1 MPHMHAADPL
11 HARAIFDIIYT
22 CRSGATWRANLPAK
36 GSICLGSLAV
46 LAATCMQ
53 GAPPQ
58 SSPSTAPSSASERAL
73 VDQYCAVCH
82 NDRLKTGGI
91 SLQSADMNNIPAGAE
106 LWEKVINKV
115 KLGAMPPQGMPRPD
129 KATMDAFATW
139 LATRIDRAAV
149 DHPNPGRATLHRL
162 NRTEYANA
170 VHDLLGLEI
179 DPAPLLP
186 ADDESYGFDDI
197 ADVLRTSPSL
207 LERYMSASWNL
218 SRLAVG
224 DPNMQADT
232 ATYRAK
238 PDSSQNGHM
247 EGLPLGTRGG
257 LAVRHYFPLD
267 GEYVIKVRLWR
278 ATADVIKGLEEVHQ
292 VEISVDGQRVKLA
305 SIGGKDEAELS
316 YTNSGKSAEE
326 IDNRL
331 TVRVPVKAGMRT
343 VIATF
348 MAEGEAQDDN
358 ILEPFERAQLDPL
371 DFRGLPAVD
380 RVSITGP
387 LHATGPG
394 DTASRRM
401 IFVCRPSS
409 QAEEL
414 PCAKKIIS
422 TLARRAYRRP
432 VNDNDL
438 ETLLSFYQ
446 KGRNE
451 GGTFDSGIEAAIQLI
466 LASPE
471 FLFRFEPDP
480 PTLAN
485 GAVYRISDLELAS
498 RLSFFLWSTIPD
510 DQLLNVAASG
520 RLHEPAVLE
529 QQVKRMLADPRS
541 KALVDNFA
549 DQWLYLRNLKNINP
563 DFETFPDFDD
573 NLRQSMKKETDLF
586 IDYIIRQDR
595 SIMDLLDA
603 NYTFIDE
610 RLARHYGIPNVYGTD
625 FRRVTLTDD
634 KRRGLLGQA
643 SILTV
648 TSLPTRTSPVN
659 RGKWILTNLL
669 GMPPNPPPPNVPALK
684 EHADAGHPTS
694 LRQRMEEH
702 RKNEPCAGCH
712 KLMDPIGFSLENFDA
727 VGQWRTTDEGAKIDP
742 SGVMFNG
749 AKIDGPVALRDILTA
764 KPDIFAGV
772 FTEKLMTYG
781 LGRGVQYYDMP
792 AIRSIV
798 HEAAKDNYRLSS
810 IVLGIVKSVPFQMKE
825 KAADGQDR
833 TVTASLRQ

>member
-1 MPHMHAADPL
+1 MSGKDIVCLASFTIAVSCVQAAP
-11 HARAIFDIIYT
+11 
-22 CRSGATWRANLPAK
+22 
-36 GSICLGSLAV
+36 
-46 LAATCMQ
+46 
-53 GAPPQ
+53 PPQ
-58 SSPSTAPSSASERAL
+58 STSAPETVTNERAL
-73 VDQYCAVCH
+73 VDKYCVVCH
-82 NDRLKTGGI
+82 SDKLKTGGI
-91 SLQSADMNNIPAGAE
+91 SLQSADMTNIPAGAE
-106 LWEKVINKV
+106 TWEKVIHKV
-115 KLGAMPPQGMPRPD
+115 RLGAMPPQGMPRPD
-129 KATMDAFATW
+129 QASLDHLASW
-139 LATRIDRAAV
+139 LETTIDHAAASK
-149 DHPNPGRATLHRL
+149 PNPGRATLHRL

-170 VHDLLGLEI
+170 IHDLLGLQV

-224 DPNMQADT
+224 DPNIQADT
-232 ATYRAK
+232 TTYRAK
-238 PDSSQNGHM
+238 PDLSQNGHM

-257 LAVRHYFPLD
+257 LAMRHYFPLD

-278 ATADVIKGLEEVHQ
+278 ATADVIKGLEELHQ

-305 SIGGKDEAELS
+305 TIGGKDEQELS

-326 IDNRL
+326 IDARL
-331 TVRVPVKAGMRT
+331 TVHVPVKAGLRT
-343 VIATF
+343 VVATF
-348 MAEGEAQDDN
+348 MAEGESQDDN
-358 ILEPFERAQLDPL
+358 ILEPFERANLDPL

-380 RVSITGP
+380 RVIITGP

-394 DTASRRM
+394 DTASRRL
-401 IFVCRPSS
+401 IFVCRPIA
-409 QAEEL
+409 QADEL

-432 VNDNDL
+432 IGENDL
-438 ETLLSFYQ
+438 ETLLTFYQ

-480 PTLAN
+480 PALAN
-485 GAVYRISDLELAS
+485 GAVYHISDLELAS
-498 RLSFFLWSTIPD
+498 RLSFFLWSTVPD
-510 DQLLNVAASG
+510 DQLLSLASLG
-520 RLHEPAVLE
+520 KLHEPAVLD
-529 QQVKRMLADPRS
+529 QQVTRMLADPRS

-573 NLRQSMKKETDLF
+573 NLRQAMKQETDLF
-586 IDYIIRQDR
+586 FGNLIREDR
-595 SIMDLLDA
+595 GIMDLIDA
-603 NYTFIDE
+603 NYTFINE

-634 KRRGLLGQA
+634 RRRGLLGQA

-648 TSLPTRTSPVN
+648 TSLPTRTSPVD

-694 LRQRMEEH
+694 LRERMEEH
-702 RKNEPCAGCH
+702 RKNEPCRSCH

-727 VGQWRTTDEGAKIDP
+727 IGQWRTSDEGAKINP
-742 SGVMFNG
+742 AGVMFNG
-749 AKIDGPVALRDILTA
+749 AKIDGPVSLREILMA
-764 KPDIFAGV
+764 KPEIFADV
-772 FTEKLMTYG
+772 FTEKMMTYA

-792 AIRSIV
+792 VIREIV
-798 HEAAKDNYRLSS
+798 RNAGRDNYRFSS
-810 IVLGIVKSVPFQMKE
+810 IVLGIAKSTPFEMKE
-825 KAADGQDR
+825 KSTDGINR
-833 TVTASLRQ
+833 TVTASLQH

>member
-1 MPHMHAADPL
+1 MFGKDTVCL
-11 HARAIFDIIYT
+11 AIF
-22 CRSGATWRANLPAK
+22 ATVIPAC
-36 GSICLGSLAV
+36 IQ
-46 LAATCMQ
+46 AAPRPQEATN
-53 GAPPQ
+53 PP
-58 SSPSTAPSSASERAL
+58 SVTTERAL
-73 VDQYCAVCH
+73 VDKYCVVCH
-82 NDRLKTGGI
+82 SNKLKTGGL
-91 SLQSADMNNIPAGAE
+91 SLQAMDMTNIPAGAE
-106 LWEKVINKV
+106 TWEKVIHKLE
-115 KLGAMPPQGMPRPD
+115 LGAMPPQGMPRPD
-129 KATMDAFATW
+129 QP
-139 LATRIDRAAV
+139 AV
-149 DHPNPGRATLHRL
+149 DQLVSWLKTTIDHAAAGHPNPGRATVHRL

-170 VHDLLGLEI
+170 VHDLLGLEV

-224 DPNMQADT
+224 DPNIEADT
-232 ATYRAK
+232 STYRAK

-257 LAVRHYFPLD
+257 IAIRHYFPLD

-278 ATADVIKGLEEVHQ
+278 ATADVIKGLEELHQ

-305 SIGGKDEAELS
+305 TIGGKAEQELS

-326 IDNRL
+326 IDSRL
-331 TVRVPVKAGMRT
+331 TVHVPVKAGMRT
-343 VIATF
+343 VMATF
-348 MAEGEAQDDN
+348 MAEGESEDDN
-358 ILEPFERAQLDPL
+358 ILEPFERANLDPL

-380 RVSITGP
+380 RVTIIGP
-387 LHATGPG
+387 LHSTGPG
-394 DTASRRM
+394 DTASRRL
-401 IFVCRPSS
+401 IFVCRPTSP
-409 QAEEL
+409 ADEL
-414 PCAKKIIS
+414 PCAKRIIR
-422 TLARRAYRRP
+422 TLARKAYRRP
-432 VNDNDL
+432 VTENDL
-438 ETLLSFYQ
+438 ETLLNFYQ

-451 GGTFDSGIEAAIQLI
+451 GGTFDSGIEAAIQLL

-480 PTLAN
+480 AALAP

-510 DQLLNVAASG
+510 EQLLSVAAAG
-520 RLHEPAVLE
+520 RLHDPAVLN
-529 QQVKRMLADPRS
+529 QQVIRMLADPKS

-573 NLRQSMKKETDLF
+573 NLRQAMKQETDLF
-586 IDYIIRQDR
+586 FINLIREDR
-595 SIMDLLDA
+595 SIIDLLDA
-603 NYTFIDE
+603 NYTFINE
-610 RLARHYGIPNVYGTD
+610 RLARHYGIPDIYGTD
-625 FRRVTLTDD
+625 FRRVTLTDPN
-634 KRRGLLGQA
+634 RRGLLGQA

-648 TSLPTRTSPVN
+648 TSLPTRTSPVD

-694 LRQRMEEH
+694 LRERMEEH
-702 RKNEPCAGCH
+702 RKNEPCRSCH

-727 VGQWRTTDEGAKIDP
+727 IGQWRTTDEGAKINP
-742 SGVMFNG
+742 AGVMFNG
-749 AKIDGPVALRDILTA
+749 AKIDGPVSLLKVLTA
-764 KPDIFAGV
+764 KPDIFTGV
-772 FTEKLMTYG
+772 LTEKLMTYA

-792 AIRSIV
+792 AIRAIV
-798 HEAAKDNYRLSS
+798 RDAGRNDYRFSS
-810 IVLGIVKSVPFQMKE
+810 IVLGIVKSVPFDMKE
-825 KAADGQDR
+825 KAADSVNR
-833 TVTASLRQ
+833 TVTASVRQ

>member
-1 MPHMHAADPL
+1 MQAAPPPEANSDPN
-11 HARAIFDIIYT
+11 T
-22 CRSGATWRANLPAK
+22 
-36 GSICLGSLAV
+36 
-46 LAATCMQ
+46 AAT
-53 GAPPQ
+53 
-58 SSPSTAPSSASERAL
+58 ERAL
-73 VDQYCAVCH
+73 ANKYCVVCH
-82 NDRLKTGGI
+82 NDKLKTGGM
-91 SLQSADMNNIPAGAE
+91 SLQSADFINIPAGAE
-106 LWEKVINKV
+106 LWEKVIHKLS
-115 KLGAMPPQGMPRPD
+115 LGAMPPQGMPRPD
-129 KATMDAFATW
+129 QASVNHLVSW
-139 LATRIDRAAV
+139 LTTSIDRASAA
-149 DHPNPGRATLHRL
+149 HPNPGRATLHRL

-170 VHDLLGLEI
+170 IHDLLGLEV

-224 DPNMQADT
+224 DPNITADT
-232 ATYRAK
+232 TTYRAK
-238 PDSSQNGHM
+238 PDLSQNEHM

-257 LAVRHYFPLD
+257 LAIRHYFPLD

-278 ATADVIKGLEEVHQ
+278 ATADVIKGLEELHQ

-305 SIGGKDEAELS
+305 TIGGKDEQELS

-326 IDNRL
+326 IDSRL
-331 TVRVPVKAGMRT
+331 TVHVPVKAGVRT
-343 VIATF
+343 VVATF
-348 MAEGEAQDDN
+348 MAEGESQDDN
-358 ILEPFERAQLDPL
+358 ILEPFERANLDPL

-387 LHATGPG
+387 LKSTGPG
-394 DTASRRM
+394 DTASRKL
-401 IFVCRPSS
+401 IFTCRPHD

-414 PCAKKIIS
+414 PCAKKIIG
-422 TLARRAYRRP
+422 TLARRAFRRP

-480 PTLAN
+480 AALAP

-498 RLSFFLWSTIPD
+498 RLSFFIWSSIPD
-510 DQLLNVAASG
+510 EQLLNLATLG
-520 RLHEPAVLE
+520 KLHEPAVLE
-529 QQVKRMLADPRS
+529 AQVKRMLADPKS

-573 NLRQSMKKETDLF
+573 NLRQAMKQETDLF
-586 IDYIIRQDR
+586 IDNIIREDR
-595 SIMDLLDA
+595 SIMDLIDA
-603 NYTFIDE
+603 NYTFINE
-610 RLARHYGIPNVYGTD
+610 RLARHYGIPNVYGSD
-625 FRRVTLTDD
+625 FRRVTLTDEN
-634 KRRGLLGQA
+634 RRGLLGQA

-659 RGKWILTNLL
+659 RGKWILTNLI

-684 EHADAGHPTS
+684 EHSDPGQLTS
-694 LRQRMEEH
+694 LRQRMEQH
-702 RKNEPCAGCH
+702 RQNEPCKSCH

-727 VGQWRTTDEGAKIDP
+727 VGQWRNTDEGAKIDP

-749 AKIDGPVALRDILTA
+749 AKVDGPESLRDILMA
-764 KPDIFAGV
+764 KPQIFAGV

-792 AIRSIV
+792 AVRNIV
-798 HEAAKDNYRLSS
+798 REAGKNDYRLSS
-810 IVLGIVKSVPFQMKE
+810 IVLGIVKSTPFQMKE
-825 KAADGQDR
+825 KSREAENR
-833 TVTASLRQ
+833 TVTASLR

>member
-1 MPHMHAADPL
+1 MINRHRFGGGRADL
-11 HARAIFDIIYT
+11 SVKD
-22 CRSGATWRANLPAK
+22 
-36 GSICLGSLAV
+36 LGC
-46 LAATCMQ
+46 LAAFALIVSPCMQ
-53 GAPPQ
+53 AAPPPQQ
-58 SSPSTAPSSASERAL
+58 SSNPPAVTNERAL
-73 VDQYCAVCH
+73 VDKYCVACH
-82 NDRLKTGGI
+82 SDKLKTGGL
-91 SLQSADMNNIPAGAE
+91 SLQSVDLTNIPAGAE
-106 LWEKVINKV
+106 TWEKVIHKLS
-115 KLGAMPPQGMPRPD
+115 LGAMPPQGLPQPD
-129 KATMDAFATW
+129 QAG
-139 LATRIDRAAV
+139 V
-149 DHPNPGRATLHRL
+149 DHLVSWLTASIDHAAATNPNPGRATLHRL

-170 VHDLLGLEI
+170 VRDLLGLEV

-224 DPNMQADT
+224 DPNISGDT

-238 PDSSQNGHM
+238 PDLSQNGHM

-257 LAVRHYFPLD
+257 LAIRHYFPLD
-267 GEYVIKVRLWR
+267 GEYVVKVRLWR
-278 ATADVIKGLEEVHQ
+278 ATADVIKGLEELHQ

-305 SIGGKDEAELS
+305 TIGGKDEQELS
-316 YTNSGKSAEE
+316 YTNSGKSASE
-326 IDNRL
+326 IDARL
-331 TVRVPVKAGMRT
+331 SVHVPVKAGMRT
-343 VIATF
+343 VVATF
-348 MAEGEAQDDN
+348 MAEGESQDDN
-358 ILEPFERAQLDPL
+358 ILEPFERANLDPL

-387 LHATGPG
+387 LKSTGPG
-394 DTASRRM
+394 DTASRRL
-401 IFVCRPSS
+401 IFTCRPTNRVD
-409 QAEEL
+409 EV

-422 TLARRAYRRP
+422 TLARRAFRRP
-432 VNDNDL
+432 VTDNDL

-480 PTLAN
+480 PTLAA
-485 GAVYRISDLELAS
+485 GAVYHISDLELAS

-510 DQLLNVAASG
+510 DQLLNLAALG
-520 RLHEPAVLE
+520 KLHDPSVLDA
-529 QQVKRMLADPRS
+529 QVKRMLEDPRS
-541 KALVDNFA
+541 KSLVDNFA

-573 NLRQSMKKETDLF
+573 NLRQAMKQETDLF
-586 IDYIIRQDR
+586 INNIIREDR
-595 SIMDLLDA
+595 SIMDLIDA
-603 NYTFIDE
+603 NYTFINE
-610 RLARHYGIPNVYGTD
+610 RLARHYGIPNIYGTD
-625 FRRVTLTDD
+625 FRRVTLTDER
-634 KRRGLLGQA
+634 RRGLLGQA

-648 TSLPTRTSPVN
+648 TSLPTRTSPVD
-659 RGKWILTNLL
+659 RGKWILTNLI

-684 EHADAGHPTS
+684 EHSDPGKLTS

-702 RKNEPCAGCH
+702 RQNEPCKSCH

-727 VGQWRTTDEGAKIDP
+727 VGQWRATDEGAKIDP
-742 SGVMFNG
+742 AGVMFNG
-749 AKIDGPVALRDILTA
+749 AKIDGPTSLRQILMA

-772 FTEKLMTYG
+772 FAEKLMIYA

-792 AIRSIV
+792 TLRSIV
-798 HEAAKDNYRLSS
+798 RDAGRNDYRLSA
-810 IVLGIVKSVPFQMKE
+810 IVLGIVKSTPFQMKQ
-825 KAADGQDR
+825 KATEGENR
-833 TVTASLRQ
+833 TVSASIR